1 MNKLIVLC
9 CAASVC
15 LGSPLPQQIEGFGDA
30 TPEEIAEIRAGTYGE
45 MFDENPKY
53 AFDFKVADDVEQTYI
68 AQQETRDSDIVTGSY
83 SYVDPY
89 GSLITV
95 NYEAGPMGYTETRE
109 VQENFVQIRE
119 RPASSFSSSNS
130 GSSSLS
136 SASSG
141 SSSGSNSF
149 SSGSSSLS
157 SGLSASS
164 FDSNSFSSGSSSLSS
179 GQQSSSSSSSSFS
192 QDDLISSVVS
202 QIQPLVSGA
211 VNSAISSSSSNR
223 GSSSSSLS
231 SSSRPVTTSTITS
244 SRPVSS
250 STALSSQDLVS
261 SVLSQ
266 IQPLVSGAVS
276 SAISSS
282 GSGRTVARVR
292 VPVAAVRLP
301 VVPPPAQVVLAP
313 APRPAQP
320 AARTAASVGEF
331 FGDGNFNVRINTPD
345 FNIEY

>member
-9 CAASVC
+9 CAASLC

-95 NYEAGPMGYTETRE
+95 NYEAGPMGYTE
-109 VQENFVQIRE
+109 IRE

-136 SASSG
+136 SSSSG
-141 SSSGSNSF
+141 SSSGSSSF

-179 GQQSSSSSSSSFS
+179 
-192 QDDLISSVVS
+192 
-202 QIQPLVSGA
+202 
-211 VNSAISSSSSNR
+211 
-223 GSSSSSLS
+223 
-231 SSSRPVTTSTITS
+231 
-244 SRPVSS
+244 
-250 STALSSQDLVS
+250 
-261 SVLSQ
+261 
-266 IQPLVSGAVS
+266 
-276 SAISSS
+276 
-282 GSGRTVARVR
+282 
-292 VPVAAVRLP
+292 
-301 VVPPPAQVVLAP
+301 
-313 APRPAQP
+313 
-320 AARTAASVGEF
+320 
-331 FGDGNFNVRINTPD
+331 
-345 FNIEY
+345 